1 MPLQTNLNVSPYFDD
16 FDENKNFYKI
26 MFQPGV
32 AVQARELNQLQT
44 ILQNQIE
51 RFGDNIFKKGTIVD
65 GCNITF
71 VPALNYVKLRDTEV
85 DNPDVPLNVQ
95 QFIGFTVRSES
106 TGLTGTVSYD
116 EFIDTTYWAVRLE
129 VKGDTI
135 STGNIVSVADAQKV
149 NQFVLGT
156 ATPAGFDFHSSD
168 VNGDNQITISD
179 AYVIFGRIAG
189 RFNTWVNNVKDI
201 KFFTATEYNTLS
213 TATTNLTATTP
224 GVTNFTYDIVAGQPN
239 SVTYYVLGMGDANGT
254 GI

>member
-1 MPLQTNLNVSPYFDD
+1 M
-16 FDENKNFYKI
+16 
-26 MFQPGV
+26 
-32 AVQARELNQLQT
+32 
-44 ILQNQIE
+44 
-51 RFGDNIFKKGTIVD
+51 TIVSSSYAATSSWTQK
-65 GCNITF
+65 GIYNPSATTIT
-71 VPALNYVKLRDTEV
+71 
-85 DNPDVPLNVQ
+85 
-95 QFIGFTVRSES
+95 IGS
-106 TGLTGTVSYD
+106 GVSYPN
-116 EFIDTTYWAVRLE
+116 
-129 VKGDTI
+129 TI
-135 STGNIVSVADAQKV
+135 STGNIVSVADAQRV

-201 KFFTATEYNTLS
+201 KFFTATEYNTIS